1 MVYTWFRNIYAQDK
15 TDKAGGGS
23 VAEWFRALVL

>member
-1 MVYTWFRNIYAQDK
+1 MHENKPEGEEAG
-15 TDKAGGGS
+15 GGGS